1 MNEVFASNSSDDNPN
16 EQVRQLQGQI
26 RLLNDEN
33 QYLVKRNKTMHK
45 DIEELNGRVLLNDQ
59 INEGRL

>member
-1 MNEVFASNSSDDNPN
+1 MNEVFASNNTDDNPN

-59 INEGRL
+59 INESRL